1 LPFDFVMIDQ
11 AELVTIGRIERTF
24 GVRGEA
30 RVRSLSDVPGRF
42 DALRLV
48 TIVAPGG
55 KTIDTQV
62 THVRSGGSTL
72 IMGFEAFTTPEQ
84 VAEFRGGLIQ
94 VPRGD
99 SPPLPDDHYYE
110 CDLIGMLVQ
119 DEAGTVLGRLE
130 NIWTMSDSRIFSV
143 RQDGKEILIPAAK
156 QVVMA
161 VDVAGGVMTVRLPEG
176 FGDL

>member
-1 LPFDFVMIDQ
+1 MIDQ

-55 KTIDTQV
+55 KSIDTLV
-62 THVRSGGSTL
+62 THVRSAGPTL

-94 VPRGD
+94 VPRGH
-99 SPPLPDDHYYE
+99 SPALPADHYYE

-130 NIWTMSDSRIFSV
+130 NIWSMSDSQIFAI

-161 VDVAGGVMTVRLPEG
+161 VDVAGRVMTVRLPEG

>member
-1 LPFDFVMIDQ
+1 MAALDQ
-11 AELVTIGRIERTF
+11 AELVTIGRIERSF

-42 DALRLV
+42 EALRQV
-48 TIVAPGG
+48 TIVGPGE
-55 KTIDTQV
+55 KTLETIV
-62 THVRSGGSTL
+62 THVRPGGPTW

-84 VAEFRGGLIQ
+84 VAEFRGGFLQ

-99 SPPLPDDHYYE
+99 SPALPADQYYQ

-130 NIWTMSDSRIFSV
+130 GVWNMSDSQSFVV
-143 RQDGKEILIPAAK
+143 RQDGKEMLIPAAK
-156 QVVMA
+156 QVVVA
-161 VDVAGGVMTVRLPEG
+161 VDVAGRIMTVRLPEG

>member
-1 LPFDFVMIDQ
+1 MATPDH
-11 AELVTIGRIERTF
+11 AELVTIGRIERSF

-42 DALRLV
+42 EALRRV
-48 TIVAPGG
+48 TIVGPAG
-55 KTIDTQV
+55 KTIDTLV
-62 THVRSGGSTL
+62 THVRSGGPTL

-84 VAEFRGGLIQ
+84 VAEFRGAFIQ

-99 SPPLPDDHYYE
+99 SPALPADQYYQ
-110 CDLIGMLVQ
+110 CDLIGMVVQ
-119 DEAGTVLGRLE
+119 NEAGTVLGRLE
-130 NIWTMSDSRIFSV
+130 EVLAMSENQAFVV
-143 RQDGKEILIPAAK
+143 RQDGKEMLIPAAK

-161 VDVAGGVMTVRLPEG
+161 VDVAGRVMTVRLPEG